1 MALAITLIITFLF
14 GMILIFIYGKVNI
27 KKIIAP
33 LLILLIGDFLFLY
46 AKFVAGDSF
55 LTLLLYL
62 PAMGLLIISVIWFII
77 FLIVGIRR
85 KYNWNKIL
93 AIFLSLAISAIILFL
108 PALTQEDKYKL
119 YREDYFYVS
128 DAIFQAYDEGKISI
142 KDQYQSPRNNT
153 LDLDKLESLY
163 SENVINK
170 MRKLN
175 RNAGVYTYILADEDV
190 IYFSFGAF
198 FQSISGIAITRNGK
212 DPSTDD
218 ALKSRFFDGATS
230 YRYIEDNVYYF
241 FDGL

>member
-14 GMILIFIYGKVNI
+14 GMIVILIYGKVNI

-33 LLILLIGDFLFLY
+33 LLILLIGDFLLLY

-142 KDQYQSPRNNT
+142 KDQYQSPRYNT

-212 DPSTDD
+212 DSSTDD

>member
-14 GMILIFIYGKVNI
+14 GMIVIFIYGKVNI

-33 LLILLIGDFLFLY
+33 LLILLIGGFLFLY

-142 KDQYQSPRNNT
+142 KDQYQSPRYNT

-170 MRKLN
+170 MKKLN

-212 DPSTDD
+212 HPSTDD